1 LEIEIKPNKSFN
13 QFLVEFEN
21 LSQKL
26 YITGIEHY
34 TEKIINDFF
43 IVLIC
48 LLFFKCSL
56 ILAFFCFCYVLCF
69 SRLNIPQYKFEKAIT
84 TTNYQLRHC
93 KREFVFV
100 WKNEKGETNLSLN
113 KNRKR

>member
-1 LEIEIKPNKSFN
+1 
-13 QFLVEFEN
+13 
-21 LSQKL
+21 
-26 YITGIEHY
+26 
-34 TEKIINDFF
+34 
-43 IVLIC
+43 
-48 LLFFKCSL
+48 
-56 ILAFFCFCYVLCF
+56 VLCF